1 MNSRGVVGDP
11 AAVALDFATTHSAS
25 GFRLDFSLESLE
37 TEIDRLLALPIFFR
51 GGEGSRADEESRN
64 QAGISAYVGETLRRL
79 FQGRWGGEFY
89 PDRCEINF
97 YTSFV
102 DFAGYRYWPSHFIS
116 YRLTNWPG
124 EGTFAQHLERAL
136 PAIRKHLTQEGAE

>member
-1 MNSRGVVGDP
+1 MNSWGAVGDP
-11 AAVALDFATTHSAS
+11 AAIALEFATTHSAS
-25 GFRLDFSLESLE
+25 GFQLDFSLESLE

-51 GGEGSRADEESRN
+51 GRDGSPTDQESRN

-79 FQGRWGGEFY
+79 FHGRWGGEFY
-89 PDRCEINF
+89 PDRTEVNF

-102 DFAGYRYWPSHFIS
+102 AFAGYRYWPSHFIS
-116 YRLTNWPG
+116 YGLTNWPG

-136 PAIRKHLTQEGAE
+136 PSIREHVAQEDAE

>member
-1 MNSRGVVGDP
+1 MNSRDAVGDP
-11 AAVALDFATTHSAS
+11 AAIALDFATAHSAS

-51 GGEGSRADEESRN
+51 GREGSPTDQESRN

-89 PDRCEINF
+89 PDRNEVNF

-102 DFAGYRYWPSHFIS
+102 DFTGYRYWPSHFIS

-124 EGTFAQHLERAL
+124 EGTFAQHLEKAL
-136 PAIRKHLTQEGAE
+136 LTIGKHVAQENAE